1 MATTSDTLYWAVFV
15 KDEMRT
21 RWPVN
26 TRYTDKDE
34 EVVAEQI
41 MSTPVTETII
51 FGNLWY
57 SRSSSGL
64 VPVEEGVLKN
74 WHSGRI
80 VLIGDA
86 VHKCLTMTP
95 DLGLGGACAVE
106 DAVVLCNNL
115 RNRMHDSSSKSLNT
129 VSQDGITQLFHQ
141 YSNRQGPRAQRL
153 CSLSG
158 RTTRLNSS
166 GTLIDQFVTRILMVN
181 NAAPM
186 AAIMGEVVREGELL
200 DYATVKR
207 VRVGNQNWG
216 RRLDLHGLP
225 TPYNNKR
232 EGGARTLLS
241 ISKLVLAL
249 VILCLLWTALHYPT
263 NSAKA

>member
-1 MATTSDTLYWAVFV
+1 MSDFGIGDIHICHSNGFSVFMATTSDTLYWAVFV

-86 VHKCLTMTP
+86 VHK
-95 DLGLGGACAVE
+95 V
-106 DAVVLCNNL
+106 
-115 RNRMHDSSSKSLNT
+115 SS
-129 VSQDGITQLFHQ
+129 
-141 YSNRQGPRAQRL
+141 A
-153 CSLSG
+153 LSVF
-158 RTTRLNSS
+158 S
-166 GTLIDQFVTRILMVN
+166 
-181 NAAPM
+181 
-186 AAIMGEVVREGELL
+186 
-200 DYATVKR
+200 
-207 VRVGNQNWG
+207 
-216 RRLDLHGLP
+216 
-225 TPYNNKR
+225 
-232 EGGARTLLS
+232 
-241 ISKLVLAL
+241 
-249 VILCLLWTALHYPT
+249 
-263 NSAKA
+263 